1 MSLERIVVL
10 GRLGMEPEG
19 REAPVHGLPGRRAE
33 LVFAYLAVEHA
44 RRVSRDEL
52 ANALWPATLPDS
64 WTAALRGVVSDVR
77 RFLKDSGVDPAE
89 VLATGRRGYQL
100 RLPAQVVVDIDEA
113 RAAIADA
120 HIELAAGAPALAAA
134 HAARA
139 AALAQLQATDKGA
152 AENELHKL
160 LAYANYSRPITP
172 ADVAELSLRSGEH
185 GDFFAL
191 ADAVSAANGQRAM
204 QALQPLLEERDKILL
219 YFSMVGHFR
228 ALLQSRDLLDAGMG
242 ETDIA
247 KQLRM
252 HPYRAKKMA
261 AQAKQ
266 FSSRSLRAI
275 YERLLNYDEQIKT
288 GEIEAGLAMQTFVAE
303 LSVQA
308 AS

>member
-1 MSLERIVVL
+1 MVL

-113 RAAIADA
+113 RAASADA

-139 AALAQLQATDKGA
+139 AALAQLPFLPRPGA
-152 AENELHKL
+152 ASGSAACRPISARCTSRPWNSRHAPEPRR
-160 LAYANYSRPITP
+160 ANYAR
-172 ADVAELSLRSGEH
+172 R
-185 GDFFAL
+185 
-191 ADAVSAANGQRAM
+191 
-204 QALQPLLEERDKILL
+204 
-219 YFSMVGHFR
+219 
-228 ALLQSRDLLDAGMG
+228 
-242 ETDIA
+242 
-247 KQLRM
+247 
-252 HPYRAKKMA
+252 
-261 AQAKQ
+261 
-266 FSSRSLRAI
+266 
-275 YERLLNYDEQIKT
+275 
-288 GEIEAGLAMQTFVAE
+288 
-303 LSVQA
+303 
-308 AS
+308 